1 MTSPASPGNDR
12 GKGPNDPSRGASGG
26 GLPPNLPDPVIE
38 PRSRWIPSLVWVIP
52 LIAALIGVAL
62 VVKSVA
68 GRGPTITI
76 SFVSAEGL
84 EPGKTKLKYKEVDV
98 GTVKDITLSKDHTR
112 VLVDVQLT
120 KTAEDFAV
128 KDTRFWVVRPRV
140 AASGVTGL
148 GTLLSGA
155 YIGVDAGKSTEE
167 ETHFVGLETPP
178 AVTGDQ
184 KGRQFTLRGESLGSI
199 DIGSPIYYRRVQ
211 VGQVAGFSLDK
222 DGTGVTMQVFVN
234 APYDQYIGTNSRW
247 WHASGVDL
255 RLDASGFK
263 LNTQSLATVV
273 LGGIAFQTPPNQA
286 PGEQAPSNMT
296 FRLGEDE
303 TDAMRDPDGQ
313 PVRVVMKF
321 NQSLRGLAVGA
332 PIDFRGIVLGNVT
345 GIAIEYDPKT
355 LTFQMPVTMNIYP
368 GRLGKRFADS
378 VPRNDTAAGQEVL
391 QQLVTNG
398 LRGQLRTGNL
408 LTGQLYVALDLF
420 PKAAKFKVN
429 ATQDPVELPTV
440 PNTLDELQL
449 QVADIAK
456 KLDKI
461 PFDQIGG
468 NLNDALK
475 NANNLFKQLDQQVV
489 PEARD
494 TLTAAKKTFGEAQS
508 TLQSDSPLQSDVHQA
523 LQELTRTLQS
533 LNALSDYLEQHPES
547 LLRGKSG
554 DKQ

>member
-1 MTSPASPGNDR
+1 MNSPQ
-12 GKGPNDPSRGASGG
+12 GPNEPRNEPSGKGG

-38 PRSRWIPSLVWVIP
+38 PRSRWLPSLVWVIP
-52 LIAALIGVAL
+52 LVAALVGVLL
-62 VVKSVA
+62 VVKTVA

-84 EPGKTKLKYKEVDV
+84 EPGKTKLKFKDVDV
-98 GTVKDITLSKDHTR
+98 GTVKTITLSKDHSR

-120 KTAEDFAV
+120 KEASDFAV

-140 AASGVTGL
+140 AASGVSGL
-148 GTLLSGA
+148 GTLLSGS
-155 YIGVDAGKSTEE
+155 YIGVDAGKSTDDQTE
-167 ETHFVGLETPP
+167 FVGLETPP

-184 KGRQFTLRGESLGSI
+184 KGHKFVLRGESLGSI

-211 VGQVAGFSLDK
+211 VGQVVGFSLDR

-234 APYDQYIGTNSRW
+234 APYDQYIGTNTRW

-255 RLDASGFK
+255 RLDSSGFR

-273 LGGIAFQTPPNQA
+273 LGGIAFQTPPNQP
-286 PGEQAPSNMT
+286 PGAQAQDNMT
-296 FRLGEDE
+296 FRLGSDE
-303 TDAMRDPDGQ
+303 GDAMRDPDGT
-313 PVRVVMKF
+313 PLRVVMNF
-321 NQSLRGLAVGA
+321 NQSLRGLSVGA
-332 PIDFRGIVLGNVT
+332 PVDFRGIVLGQVT
-345 GIAIEYDPKT
+345 NIGIEYDPKT
-355 LTFQMPVTMNIYP
+355 RNFRMPVTLNLYP
-368 GRLGKRFADS
+368 DRLGKQARQS
-378 VPRNDTAAGQEVL
+378 MPNPGSAASEDLL
-391 QQLVTNG
+391 QRLVAHG

-408 LTGQLYVALDLF
+408 LTSQLYIALDFF
-420 PKAAKFKVN
+420 PKAQAVKVN
-429 ATQDPVELPTV
+429 TSADTLELPTV

-461 PFDQIGG
+461 PFDEIGA
-468 NLNDALK
+468 NLNSSLK
-475 NANNLFKQLDQQVV
+475 NANSLFKQLDTQVA

-494 TLTAAKKTFGEAQS
+494 TLSAAKKTFVDAQT
-508 TLQSDSPLQSDVHQA
+508 TLQQDSPLQSDVHQA

-533 LNALSDYLEQHPES
+533 LNALSDYLERHPES

-554 DKQ
+554 DKP